1 MTNADPAFI
10 EHRWG
15 RRIPCSA
22 PVRLLAPGHHID
34 ARLRDLSSSGAFI
47 ETDFAPPVCT
57 PVTVAILREDGSQRE
72 QELRALVVRV
82 EAGGMAVEWCETPSG
97 PVCPVLG
104 CTALCAAAR
113 G

>member
-1 MTNADPAFI
+1 MRSSNLAQI

-22 PVRLLAPGHHID
+22 PVRLLTPTLSAS

-47 ETDFAPPVCT
+47 ETILQPPAGT
-57 PVTVAILREDGSQRE
+57 PLTLAILREDGSRRE
-72 QELRALVVRV
+72 QELRAIVVRV
-82 EAGGMAVEWCETPSG
+82 VTDGLAVEWCETPAG

-104 CTALCAAAR
+104 CTTLCAAAR
-113 G
+113 E

>member
-1 MTNADPAFI
+1 MRSSNLAHI

-22 PVRLLAPGHHID
+22 PIRILTPTSSAD

-47 ETDFAPPVCT
+47 ETDLRLPACT
-57 PVTVAILREDGSQRE
+57 PVTLAILREDGSRRE
-72 QELRALVVRV
+72 QQLRAMVVRI
-82 EAGGMAVEWCETPSG
+82 AADGLAVEWCETPAG

-104 CTALCAAAR
+104 CTTLCAAAR
-113 G
+113 E